1 MTRMVTATQVRDYL
15 NQVSSTTS
23 NQYSDA
29 TINSNIDMAQSAL
42 EFAVGRYIAPRSFT
56 AQSPWLYTTMNQNS
70 VPLPGFRT
78 FTSVSRTGATL
89 TANAGYWAVPDSQQ
103 TGVFTR
109 MYFRAP
115 TSPDFWPGQMGTP
128 YGPWITNPLWFD
140 FGADSP
146 FYPTNLGGNYYLT
159 SLPRDLEIV
168 GEAGYDVTIPA
179 DTYGGPPSIALMAI
193 RAKAAWLTMR
203 PASIMADVAI
213 TAAGGVINFSAEPPE
228 VQAFIAAYKGATPQM
243 TTVG

>member
-1 MTRMVTATQVRDYL
+1 MTLMVTATQVRDYL

-23 NQYSDA
+23 NQYTDA
-29 TINSNIDMAQSAL
+29 TINSNIAMAQSAL
-42 EFAVGRYIAPRSFT
+42 EFATGRYLAPRSFT
-56 AQSPWLYTTMNQNS
+56 SQSPWLWTTMNFNS
-70 VPLPGFRT
+70 IPLPGFRT
-78 FTSVSRTGATL
+78 ITSATRTGSAL
-89 TANAGYWAVPDSQQ
+89 VANSSYWITPDSQQ

-109 MYFRAP
+109 MFFRAP
-115 TSPDFWPGQMGTP
+115 TSPDFWPGNPGTP

-140 FGADSP
+140 LAADSP

-159 SLPRDLEIV
+159 SLPRDLEVV
-168 GEAGYDVTIPA
+168 GEAGYDVALPA
-179 DTYGGPPSIALMAI
+179 DSYGGPPSIALMAI

-213 TAAGGVINFSAEPPE
+213 TAQGGIVNFASEPPE
-228 VQAFIAAYKGATPQM
+228 VQQFIMQFKGGTPQM